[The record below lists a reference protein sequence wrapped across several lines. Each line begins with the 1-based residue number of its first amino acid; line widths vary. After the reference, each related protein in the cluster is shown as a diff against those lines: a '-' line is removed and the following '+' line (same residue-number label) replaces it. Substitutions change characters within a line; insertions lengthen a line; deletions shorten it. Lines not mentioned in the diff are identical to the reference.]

1 MPKNPHIAEQ
11 LPPKPKTVFDEVQT
25 LFDAYLDTTSAIIED
40 YVPDPGMLIELAE
53 ADKNF
58 KEEIAALEEEQEE
71 PEFEK
76 LLLKIKQLDP
86 TDIDTDKLLALCDPG
101 YAMDWASQNG
111 YAIIKLTTLQ
121 QRTKLEEF
129 VTKELYPDYN
139 ERGNYNI

>member
-11 LPPKPKTVFDEVQT
+11 LPPKPKTILEEVRIF
-25 LFDAYLDTTSAIIED
+25 FDAYLDTTSAIIED

-76 LLLKIKQLDP
+76 LLAKLKELDS
-86 TDIDTDKLLALCDPG
+86 DSIDGEELLALCQPEDVE
-101 YAMDWASQNG
+101 DWASANG
-111 YAIIKLTTLQ
+111 YAIIKFSTLQ

-129 VTKELYPDYN
+129 VASLYPAYN